1 MGAAWQSAL
10 VALVSTVAA
19 LVVLSLAAASLDGAE
34 AISVDSNTL
43 ASLPIR
49 GNEPT
54 IAYFWNAVQIL
65 TETDVEIRDVASSRL
80 FVKHNNATYARSVML
95 HGGDS
100 RWERNLTR
108 DTWLFKRVRPMTWQ
122 HCESGPHAI
131 GGTLHQ
137 VLHFREGS
145 STAVA
150 LVRNPSTHADPTL
163 SIWIYHNCAWEEVS
177 SHHDDRPAGTYFPA
191 AFQYEPLEVV
201 VLFGSFTTLLCS
213 FSTCFCFETRSS
225 S

>member
-1 MGAAWQSAL
+1 
-10 VALVSTVAA
+10 
-19 LVVLSLAAASLDGAE
+19 
-34 AISVDSNTL
+34 
-43 ASLPIR
+43 
-49 GNEPT
+49 
-54 IAYFWNAVQIL
+54 
-65 TETDVEIRDVASSRL
+65 
-80 FVKHNNATYARSVML
+80 
-95 HGGDS
+95 
-100 RWERNLTR
+100 
-108 DTWLFKRVRPMTWQ
+108 MTWQ

-213 FSTCFCFETRSS
+213 FSTCFCFETTFISFIYSKSRGKKDWGAMKFIFGDLHFMV
-225 S
+225 